1 MEKPLHL
8 IRLITPT
15 FLGRTCMTSLFLKSM
30 VLRNSVSPLSKNT
43 VLWSGKYYMTETHT
57 ATLSKGVSSQPNGI
71 VLVWSRY
78 IDGAEQNTDFI
89 YTYVP
94 KQHVSSYSGRGISCH
109 GFQANGSNLMVK
121 YVYITNT
128 TVKGYEGNNAYD
140 KSELNSGVY
149 RTSNGWVLRQVVGV

>member
-1 MEKPLHL
+1 
-8 IRLITPT
+8 
-15 FLGRTCMTSLFLKSM
+15 M

-43 VLWSGKYYMTETHT
+43 VLWSGQYYMTENHT
-57 ATLSKGVSSQPNGI
+57 ATLNKSVLSQPNGI
-71 VLVWSRY
+71 VLAFSRY
-78 IDGAEQNTDFI
+78 VDGSANNTDFI

-94 KQHVSSYSGRGISCH
+94 KQHVSSYGGCGVSCH

-121 YVYITNT
+121 YLYVSNT
-128 TVKGYEGNNAYD
+128 SVKGYAANDGYD